1 MKEILSADVFNFDLW
16 SIRIELNEST
26 GYFNQ
31 IQGNLTTRLVH
42 TKDGDHGEKK
52 DENIT
57 ELDKMCCNYFSTG
70 VESRIGFGFEK
81 RRSKS
86 QLLNK
91 FYYGTESMKKLL
103 FKKHVRVKDYIKSIS
118 YQNEGNEVIIDP
130 KKAFSSNPISL
141 IFQNIP
147 SMASGCDFWEGS
159 YKHADREVKATTEA
173 VTEYK
178 NSLLKAR
185 QEIGDGKIELMT
197 IKNLVSY
204 SKAQAGILK
213 GVAKRVAQANG
224 PFTIE
229 FDENYDN
236 KVYFQIDGEN
246 YSCMNPTMF
255 GVKYCRSY
263 RILVKKGSILTKTS
277 CQSKVS
283 DAVGSAQ
290 ISEKTYATRAMLPRT
305 QPSPILSPDPVLS
318 PYKASHGRSLSP
330 EAPEPWSDMAP
341 NTYNNWSPLA
351 TKSANNNSACFYSM
365 NHDRGDGGGIE
376 VETIEMD
383 SILRELEAEDGIE
396 VEVRHS
402 VRTSSYGKNI
412 TEDSKKTSNNSS
424 FRSVMVGKS
433 RDVIIPLSSR
443 PIPEANTADSIPP
456 LTAARGS
463 TRL

>member
-1 MKEILSADVFNFDLW
+1 MKDILLADVFNFDLW

-147 SMASGCDFWEGS
+147 SMASGCDFWVGS

-178 NSLLKAR
+178 NCLLKAR

-204 SKAQAGILK
+204 SKAQAGIVK

-283 DAVGSAQ
+283 EAVVSAQ
-290 ISEKTYATRAMLPRT
+290 VSEKNYATRTLLRV
-305 QPSPILSPDPVLS
+305 PSPILSLDPVGS
-318 PYKASHGRSLSP
+318 PYNVSSNHSNPTEGQ
-330 EAPEPWSDMAP
+330 EPWSDKLP
-341 NTYNNWSPLA
+341 STRNEWSSLP
-351 TKSANNNSACFYSM
+351 TKSANNNTHFQSM
-365 NHDRGDGGGIE
+365 SHEGGEGDGIE

-396 VEVRHS
+396 VEVRQS
-402 VRTSSYGKNI
+402 SRTNSYGKNI
-412 TEDSKKTSNNSS
+412 NEDSKKSNNNGS
-424 FRSVMVGKS
+424 FRGALAGKS